1 MLLRADGDAQE
12 SADAD
17 DAPRPRPIWTEAL
30 TVPELM
36 LTVPGAAIAAL
47 AAPAGGARPVLV
59 LPGFV
64 TGDVTT
70 APLRAFLRSL
80 GHRPFGWGLG
90 LNVGVADH
98 IAGGLDRLIQELAHR
113 HGSTID
119 IVGWSAGGLLGRLLA
134 QHRSELVG
142 QVISLGSPIRLSTG
156 DSNIGMLQELAG
168 KLFVPIPPRIDV
180 DKIPVPSTT
189 VWTAQDGIVP
199 GRLCRQTPGPTA
211 ECVEVRGTH
220 IGLATNPSV
229 MYAIADRLAQR
240 PDDWRPFTPRRRLS
254 WWYPSLEQ
262 EHSDASA
269 DPV

>member
-1 MLLRADGDAQE
+1 MLLRADGDAQGPAE
-12 SADAD
+12 AD
-17 DAPRPRPIWTEAL
+17 DAPRPRAIWMEAL
-30 TVPELM
+30 TVPEL
-36 LTVPGAAIAAL
+36 LITLPGAAVAAL

-180 DKIPVPSTT
+180 DQIPVPSTT
-189 VWTAQDGIVP
+189 MWTAHDGIVP
-199 GRLCRQTPGPTA
+199 GPPL
-211 ECVEVRGTH
+211 
-220 IGLATNPSV
+220 
-229 MYAIADRLAQR
+229 
-240 PDDWRPFTPRRRLS
+240 
-254 WWYPSLEQ
+254 
-262 EHSDASA
+262 SA
-269 DPV
+269 DPRAERRVRRSARHAHRARHEPVGDVRDRRPLGPAARRLATLHPPPASELVVPVPRTGALRCIS

>member
-1 MLLRADGDAQE
+1 MIRANGETEQRSDPAV
-12 SADAD
+12 
-17 DAPRPRPIWTEAL
+17 APRPRPIWTEAL
-30 TVPELM
+30 TAPELM
-36 LTVPGAAIAAL
+36 MTLPGAAVAAL
-47 AAPAGGARPVLV
+47 AAPSGGVRPVLV

-70 APLRAFLRSL
+70 APLRAFLRAL
-80 GHRPFGWGLG
+80 GHRPYGWGLG

-113 HGSTID
+113 HRSTID

-134 QHRSELVG
+134 QHRRELVG
-142 QVISLGSPIRLSTG
+142 QVITLGSPIRLSTG
-156 DSNIGMLQELAG
+156 DSNIGALQELAG

-189 VWTAQDGIVP
+189 IWTAQDGIVP
-199 GRLCRQTPGPTA
+199 GRLCRQTPGPAA

-229 MYAIADRLAQR
+229 MYVIADRLAQR
-240 PDDWRPFTPRRRLS
+240 PGVWQPFTPRRRLA

-262 EHSDASA
+262 EPPRCIS
-269 DPV
+269 